1 MLSNHSN
8 KGPNHMKGGSR
19 KGYKPKT
26 GQVFQGYEAYKPP
39 FNKAN
44 FKPPYP
50 NKFPIKLFQTP
61 TNNPGRSKQTSSTT
75 RNGRAAAKQMIKAH
89 AATTKEKLKTSTRTT
104 TKLLELQQTLPN
116 QSRDR

>member
-1 MLSNHSN
+1 
-8 KGPNHMKGGSR
+8 MKGGSR
-19 KGYKPKT
+19 KGYKQKT

-44 FKPPYP
+44 FKPSYS
-50 NKFPIKLFQTP
+50 KTFQSNSSNSN
-61 TNNPGRSKQTSSTT
+61 NNPGRSKQTIINHKKWARGGKT
-75 RNGRAAAKQMIKAH
+75 KFKAH
-89 AATTKEKLKTSTRTT
+89 AATTKGKLK